1 MMMIMVITI
10 IVTPFASPV
19 LPNKND
25 TDDKDEDCD
34 DNYHRSILGI
44 ISAG

>member
-1 MMMIMVITI
+1 MMMIMMITI
-10 IVTPFASPV
+10 IVTLFASPV
-19 LPNKND
+19 LPN
-25 TDDKDEDCD
+25 KDEDCD